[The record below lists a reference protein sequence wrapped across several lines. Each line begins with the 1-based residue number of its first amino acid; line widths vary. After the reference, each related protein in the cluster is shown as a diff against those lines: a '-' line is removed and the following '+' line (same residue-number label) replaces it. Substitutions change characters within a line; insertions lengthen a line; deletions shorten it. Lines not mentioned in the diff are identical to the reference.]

1 MSEKP
6 EALRLAEELN
16 VASLKIRGCLEAL
29 SADAL
34 LRQHAEIERLRG
46 LLLDIRKDEQTSHWH
61 RDIDAAVDASK
72 EPATEPAIRA
82 RGEVPR

>member
-1 MSEKP
+1 MSEKA
-6 EALRLAEELN
+6 EALMKWAKDAGSSPEDLVRFATLT
-16 VASLKIRGCLEAL
+16 I
-29 SADAL
+29 AD
-34 LRQHAEIERLRG
+34 RDAEIERLRG